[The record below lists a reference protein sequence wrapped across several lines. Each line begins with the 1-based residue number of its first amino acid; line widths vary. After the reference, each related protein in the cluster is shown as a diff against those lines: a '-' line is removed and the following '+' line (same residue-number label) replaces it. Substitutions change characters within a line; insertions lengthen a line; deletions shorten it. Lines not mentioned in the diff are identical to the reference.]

1 MIADILTVAWKELR
15 EMLMFGDTRGRSR
28 LSLLALLVIF
38 GVVIPLQNGREW
50 VISPISA
57 MIWAWMP
64 YMWVYSVVADSFAGE
79 RERHTLEAL
88 LATRLSDRAIL
99 FGKLLAALAYGF
111 TLTWA
116 ILLVSLITVNAA
128 VQGRD
133 VLLFSPMVTLGA
145 LVFSILVSGLSANIG
160 ILVSLRASSVRQ
172 AQQWMSFGVL
182 ILFLPLML
190 IRFIPAAWLKTI
202 GNAVIHA
209 NPLQIGFWTA
219 VGLIMIETVLL
230 VIAMRLFQR
239 SKLILD
245 EYPSK

>member
-1 MIADILTVAWKELR
+1 MIADILTVAGKELR
-15 EMLMFGDTRGRSR
+15 EMLMFGDSRGRSK
-28 LSLLALLVIF
+28 LSLVVLVLIF

-50 VISPISA
+50 VTSPLSA

-116 ILLVSLITVNAA
+116 ILLVSLVTVNVA
-128 VQGRD
+128 VSGGGL
-133 VLLFSPMVTLGA
+133 LLFSPSMTLGA
-145 LVFSILVSGLSANIG
+145 LVFSILISGLSASIG
-160 ILVSLRASSVRQ
+160 VLVSLRAGSVRQ
-172 AQQWMSFGVL
+172 AQQWMSFGML
-182 ILFLPLML
+182 LLFLPLML
-190 IRFIPAAWLKTI
+190 IQFIPKAWLNSI
-202 GNAVIHA
+202 GNMLSNAD
-209 NPLQIGFWTA
+209 PLQIAVWVA
-219 VGLIMIETVLL
+219 VGLLVLQFVLL
-230 VIAMRLFQR
+230 VVAMRLFQR

-245 EYPSK
+245 

>member
-1 MIADILTVAWKELR
+1 MIADILTVAGKELR
-15 EMLMFGDTRGRSR
+15 EMLMFGDSRGRSK
-28 LSLLALLVIF
+28 LGLVVLVLIF

-50 VISPISA
+50 VTSPLSA

-116 ILLVSLITVNAA
+116 ILLVSLVTVNVA
-128 VQGRD
+128 VSGGGL
-133 VLLFSPMVTLGA
+133 LLFSPSMTLGA
-145 LVFSILVSGLSANIG
+145 LVFSILISGLSASIG
-160 ILVSLRASSVRQ
+160 VLVSLRAGSVRQ
-172 AQQWMSFGVL
+172 AQQWMSFGML
-182 ILFLPLML
+182 LLFLPLML
-190 IRFIPAAWLKTI
+190 IQFIPKAWLNLI
-202 GNAVIHA
+202 GNMLSNAD
-209 NPLQIGFWTA
+209 PLQIAVWVA
-219 VGLIMIETVLL
+219 VGLLVLQFVLL
-230 VIAMRLFQR
+230 VVAMRLFQR

-245 EYPSK
+245 